1 MARRR
6 VTNYLSNKEL
16 LKEIHLSKLSFCEF
30 DDPAFSDYDIIVDKV
45 GDVNAELID
54 QAKKNRA
61 NRLNNAVGD
70 KLFEDGMSNK
80 EIEAYLDE
88 NGVKPK
94 DFNKGDIVV
103 RVMVDDHIP
112 RIKGKKDVD
121 VRSPVNFPPFQHYI
135 WKDRKWVCVGKSHTK
150 GGKFSVTHGQL
161 TRKLALS
168 YLKIVDR
175 YGSRGNW
182 RNYTWN
188 EEMRGHALVRLSQ
201 VGIGFNEAKSANP
214 FAYFTTVITHSFT
227 HVLNKEKEHVHTR
240 NRMIAESGYNPS
252 FNEQAEQDIENYH
265 RDFKPQLVKAEDE

>member
-16 LKEIHLSKLSFCEF
+16 LREIHRSKTSFCEF
-30 DDPAFSDYDIIVDKV
+30 VEPEYADYDVIVEKLTDINSDIIEQ
-45 GDVNAELID
+45 G
-54 QAKKNRA
+54 KKNRM
-61 NRLNNAVGD
+61 NRLNNIVGD
-70 KLFEDGMSNK
+70 KLFDDGMSNK
-80 EIEAYLDE
+80 EITEYLDE
-88 NGVKPK
+88 NGVKIK
-94 DFNKGDIVV
+94 DFNKGDVV
-103 RVMVDDHIP
+103 IRVMTNEHIP
-112 RIKGKKDVD
+112 MIKGKKDLD
-121 VRSPVNFPPFQHYI
+121 VKAPVNFPAFQHYI

-150 GGKFSVTHGQL
+150 GGKYSITHGEL

-201 VGIGFNEAKSANP
+201 VGIGFNEFKSANP

-240 NRMIAESGYNPS
+240 NRMIAESGYQPS
-252 FNEQAEQDIENYH
+252 FNEQAEHDIENYN
-265 RDFKPQLVKAEDE
+265 RDHKPVLVKSDD